1 MFHLSVYCIIFYQKS
16 QGIFAVSYSILKQK
30 QIKSVKHQCGFKKN
44 LTLKFGD
51 KPDMDTVITRAFK
64 VIFSTILMLIAFS
77 CATAENIGLA
87 TTKGYDVVIDFTSA
101 GNGSL
106 ITRIEGKDDNNNI
119 EIKVEAKKITVSQNI
134 DGKSTALLNQKVNIP
149 TKKKGTLTIY
159 RRGTSLG
166 FAINDEM
173 IYRAADIERGP
184 GKNVSVT
191 EDKWKANSAD
201 IYPLDPVYFTDDFM
215 RDATTDGDYW
225 EILSGE
231 WVLRS
236 AWDDDPHLF
245 ATSKNQTKK
254 LSGGQNPFEW
264 ISWGKPAMAIVGEEG
279 WEDYNFKCAFRAD
292 VTSIFGLIVNYQD
305 EKNYIYATITSAAD
319 KSKEG
324 NRITLYQ
331 VLKGKKS
338 ILSESYGGFIPN
350 QWYTFSVESS
360 ISGVKVFLD
369 GKERLYVKNLPLW
382 KGMAGI
388 YTYGDSMIEIDDIY
402 ILGKDLDFD
411 YLHELNSV
419 QIADRFARDNN
430 GMEVWARNSN
440 EWEASNNLTGIN
452 LNYRYY
458 SRDIHGSKQWVI
470 MDVAPTNYDNG
481 KVSILLCGMK
491 NDKNIGYRIEINT
504 ANHESTV
511 TMYHNKEVLVERVL
525 KTLTTKLANNNENV
539 GGEVYL
545 MPSTQSTLRFLKEE
559 NTLRFSIDDEDILTA
574 QLPQGADETVGSRP
588 AYQAT
593 GRYLSAK
600 NVMALTYNTLD
611 YTFTTA
617 PTDWFG
623 EGTWAATT
631 RWACDP
637 EWSFLAGYSNGDV
650 ALWSK
655 NIVQGDQTFQAYL
668 GIKMEYPR
676 EYNTYYERYRDLN
689 ISICTDGQNPLSGY
703 SGVYGSKDKRMI
715 LYRNGKEVA
724 SQNLDR
730 NYMPSGDHHRLWFDV
745 KLEKKG
751 NKITFSGVISATAN
765 GKPISV
771 SFEDSDPI
779 EGGVPVIWSNNNAI
793 SIARARLNY
802 ENPPIPREGPFTV
815 IDMPWHPEFI
825 SVGTPLKLTLPM
837 VSTSGKDVELN
848 IEQKVAP
855 PEAKN
860 KPSAVKVA
868 GDTITFSPNFTGL
881 YQYKINGVAD
891 GVTSPSVYLD
901 TYVFDPT
908 PQNKN
913 TENALVRYDF
923 TEGEGNIIH
932 DTSGYGEPLNLNISY
947 KTKTETDE
955 NGKNITV
962 ETQNLSAQWISGQGI
977 AVDSLSRVI
986 SENPADKILAFREN
1000 GRISVE
1006 MWLSLNTIYPENPAN
1021 ADQWLCSFL
1030 EFNSPTQK
1038 DYSKRWF
1045 TFFQSGGGYYLSGMN
1060 NGKYSTTNG
1069 FNNTRTGLQHVIISY
1084 NPDDK
1089 LTCFYKNG
1097 KLLAQVGNFAWNF
1110 DKWAE
1115 GAHLILGNAIAQIGN
1130 NPTFAAAFP
1139 GNIYYL
1145 AIYNRTFTTNEA
1157 LNSYNSGPKPY

>member
-1 MFHLSVYCIIFYQKS
+1 
-16 QGIFAVSYSILKQK
+16 
-30 QIKSVKHQCGFKKN
+30 
-44 LTLKFGD
+44 
-51 KPDMDTVITRAFK
+51 MDTVITRTFK
-64 VIFSTILMLIAFS
+64 LLLSTILLLTALS
-77 CATAENIGLA
+77 YATAEEIGQA
-87 TTKGYDVVIDFTSA
+87 TTKGYDVIIEFVSA
-101 GNGSL
+101 SNGSL
-106 ITRIEGKDDNNNI
+106 TAQIEGKDDKNNL
-119 EIKVEAKKITVSQNI
+119 EIKVELKNVTISQKIDN
-134 DGKSTALLNQKVNIP
+134 KSTNIFSHKVNIP
-149 TKKKGTLTIY
+149 AKKAGTLTIY
-159 RRGTSLG
+159 RRGTSIG
-166 FAINDEM
+166 VAINDEL
-173 IYRAADIERGP
+173 IYRAADIERGS
-184 GKNVSVT
+184 GKDVT
-191 EDKWKANSAD
+191 VAADKWKVDSAD

-215 RDATTDGDYW
+215 RDAAEDGDYW

-231 WVLRS
+231 WMLRS

-254 LSGGQNPFEW
+254 LGGGQNPFEW
-264 ISWGKPAMAIVGEEG
+264 ISWGKPAMAIVGEEN

-292 VTSIFGLIVNYQD
+292 TTSVFGLITNFQD
-305 EKNYIYATITSAAD
+305 QNNYIYTTITSAAD

-324 NRITLYQ
+324 NKITLYQ
-331 VLKGKKS
+331 VLKGKKNVVG
-338 ILSESYGGFIPN
+338 ESYGGFIPG
-350 QWYTFSVESS
+350 QWYTFSIESS
-360 ISGVKVFLD
+360 ISGVRVFLD
-369 GKERLYVKNLPLW
+369 SRERLYAKNLPFW

-481 KVSILLCGMK
+481 KINMLLCGSK
-491 NDKNIGYRIEINT
+491 TDKNIGYRVELST
-504 ANHESTV
+504 ANHETTA
-511 TMYHNKEVLVERVL
+511 TMYYNKDILAERVL
-525 KTLTTKLANNNENV
+525 KTPTTKLANNNVDIN
-539 GGEVYL
+539 GEVYL
-545 MPSTQSTLRFLKEE
+545 LPSTSSTLRFLKDGGR
-559 NTLRFSIDDEDILTA
+559 LRFSIDDEDILTA
-574 QLPQGADETVGSRP
+574 EIPEGAEDTVGARP

-600 NVMALTYNTLD
+600 NVLALTYNLLD

-655 NIVQGDQTFQAYL
+655 NIVSGDQTFQAYL

-703 SGVYGSKDKRMI
+703 SGVYGSKDQRII
-715 LYRNGKEVA
+715 LYRNGVEVA
-724 SQNLDR
+724 SQKLDR
-730 NYMPSGDHHRLWFDV
+730 AYQPNGDHHRLWFDV
-745 KLEKKG
+745 QLEKKG
-751 NKITFSGVISATAN
+751 NKVTFSGIISATAN

-771 SFEDSDPI
+771 SYEDPDPI
-779 EGGVPVIWSNNNAI
+779 EGGVPVIWSTNNAI

-802 ENPPIPREGPFTV
+802 ENPPTPRPGPFTV
-815 IDMPWHPEFI
+815 VDMPWYPEFI

-837 VSTSGKDVELN
+837 VSTSGKDVELTIN
-848 IEQKVAP
+848 PQILPQ
-855 PEAKN
+855 EAKN

-868 GDTITFSPNFTGL
+868 GDSITFSPNFTGL

-913 TENALVRYDF
+913 TENALVRYNF
-923 TEGEGNIIH
+923 TEGEGNVIH
-932 DTSGYGEPLNLNISY
+932 DTSGFGEPLNLNIAY
-947 KTKTETDE
+947 KTKTEKDE
-955 NGKNITV
+955 NGKDVVV
-962 ETQNLSAQWISGQGI
+962 ETKNLSAQWIAGQGI
-977 AVDSLSRVI
+977 AVDSLARVI
-986 SENPADKILAFREN
+986 SEKPADKLLALRDSN
-1000 GRISVE
+1000 RISIE
-1006 MWLSLNTIYPENPAN
+1006 MWMSQGTIYPENPSN
-1021 ADQWLCSFL
+1021 ADQWVCSFL

-1045 TFFQSGGGYYLSGMN
+1045 TFLQNGGVYYLSGMN
-1060 NGKYSTTNG
+1060 NGKYHFADNMFHS
-1069 FNNTRTGLQHVIISY
+1069 TRTGLQHVIISY
-1084 NPDDK
+1084 NPDDQQ
-1089 LTCFYKNG
+1089 TYVYRNG
-1097 KLLAQVGNFAWNF
+1097 KLLQSRNIAWNF
-1110 DKWAE
+1110 DKWTE
-1115 GAHLILGNAIAQIGN
+1115 GAHLILGNSAVQLNG
-1130 NPTFAAAFP
+1130 NPTMAAAFA
-1139 GNIYYL
+1139 GNVYYL
-1145 AIYNRTFTTNEA
+1145 AIYDRVFTANEA
-1157 LNSYNSGPKPY
+1157 LISYNAGPKP